1 MAQTFATEYSS
12 REITRDPTVRA
23 FIDNTLTDLVH
34 ELSLSPTEAHPSI
47 TLKRRA
53 NPAACVINPING
65 ALEANLRAETY
76 KTYSWP
82 GTTAFEAWKFTVIL
96 RILAIIDK
104 AIRSGQSISK
114 RDIYYIDP
122 QYFRSQQTVN
132 GVIDDLVYTIGVDRA
147 ALNVEA
153 AAKGLIA
160 GCLRLIRDSQ
170 VVVNAQSATEDT
182 LIPRIEND
190 DEIDIS
196 RARWVLVIEKEAIF
210 HRLARSNYHN
220 RAIAGEGILVTGKGY
235 PDLSTREFLHK
246 LSNVASNQNRPPLRF
261 YGLTDGDPHGM
272 AILSTYKYGSA
283 AHVHENAR
291 LILPRLQWL
300 GVRVTDII
308 AVPDA
313 PGYKALL
320 SLTPQ
325 DRSKI
330 VAMLRNSPVWA
341 SDGPAL
347 EWRVELQRML
357 MLNLKAEIEILYEC
371 VGGLEGWIDRRM
383 FRQE

>member
-196 RARWVLVIEKEAIF
+196 RARWVLVIEKE
-210 HRLARSNYHN
+210 
-220 RAIAGEGILVTGKGY
+220 GKGY

-357 MLNLKAEIEILYEC
+357 MLNLKAEIEILY
-371 VGGLEGWIDRRM
+371 D
-383 FRQE
+383 

>member
-1 MAQTFATEYSS
+1 MAQPLATGCLGGGDS
-12 REITRDPTVRA
+12 RNPTVRA
-23 FIDNTLTDLVH
+23 YIDNTLTALVH
-34 ELSLSPTEAHPSI
+34 ELSLSSAEARPSI

-53 NPAACVINPING
+53 NPTACIINPNNG
-65 ALEANLRAETY
+65 ALEASPRVETY

-82 GTTAFEAWKFTVIL
+82 GKTAFEAWKFTVTL

-104 AIRSGQSISK
+104 AIRTGQLISK

-122 QYFRSQQTVN
+122 RYFRSQRTVD

-160 GCLRLIRDSQ
+160 GRFRLIRDSR
-170 VVVNAQSATEDT
+170 VVVDAQSTTEDN
-182 LIPRIEND
+182 LIPRIEAG
-190 DEIDIS
+190 DEIDIA
-196 RARWVLVIEKEAIF
+196 RVRWVLVIEKEAVF
-210 HRLARSNYHN
+210 HRLTRSNYHS

-246 LSNVASNQNRPPLRF
+246 LSNAASSQNRPLPRF

-291 LILPRLQWL
+291 LSLPRLQWL
-300 GVRVTDII
+300 GVRMTDII

-313 PGYKALL
+313 PGDKALL
-320 SLTPQ
+320 SLTTR
-325 DRSKI
+325 DRGKI

-341 SDGPAL
+341 NDGP
-347 EWRVELQRML
+347 EPEGRVELQRML
-357 MLNLKAEIEILYEC
+357 VLNLKAEIEILYEC